1 MRKGDFNLLLIEVS
15 ELVWRDWEE
24 TLFLDSETADV
35 TREEEVIEVV
45 EMSFLDSIELFFT
58 ADRDFD
64 LEALLEESRESVV
77 PSSEDSA

>member
-58 ADRDFD
+58 ADIDFD
-64 LEALLEESRESVV
+64 LEVLLEESRESVV